1 MRHAPGVHLLL
12 RSPDPGSGPGASF
25 IRKAP
30 RAQLNLR
37 SGVLP
42 HPDDR
47 SRVAA
52 PERQVADE
60 AVPARTAQQEQPG
73 DVGVRPPP
81 SRRPAGASSPGTG
94 PRRWSGCA
102 SRNRFPWRGSS
113 HAEIRV
119 VSFECGTPFQRH
131 GHATYC

>member
-52 PERQVADE
+52 ALAPQRQVADE
-60 AVPARTAQQEQPG
+60 AVPADARTARQEQPG
-73 DVGVRPPP
+73 DVGARPHPRADGPQVRVALGLALGDGP
-81 SRRPAGASSPGTG
+81 GAPVGIDSHGGDHRTLK
-94 PRRWSGCA
+94 SG
-102 SRNRFPWRGSS
+102 
-113 HAEIRV
+113 
-119 VSFECGTPFQRH
+119 
-131 GHATYC
+131 

>member
-52 PERQVADE
+52 ALAPQRQVADE
-60 AVPARTAQQEQPG
+60 AVPADARTAQQAG
-73 DVGVRPPP
+73 DVGGPPAPRADGPQVRVALGLALGDGP
-81 SRRPAGASSPGTG
+81 GAPVGIDSHGGDHRTLK
-94 PRRWSGCA
+94 SG
-102 SRNRFPWRGSS
+102 
-113 HAEIRV
+113 
-119 VSFECGTPFQRH
+119 
-131 GHATYC
+131 